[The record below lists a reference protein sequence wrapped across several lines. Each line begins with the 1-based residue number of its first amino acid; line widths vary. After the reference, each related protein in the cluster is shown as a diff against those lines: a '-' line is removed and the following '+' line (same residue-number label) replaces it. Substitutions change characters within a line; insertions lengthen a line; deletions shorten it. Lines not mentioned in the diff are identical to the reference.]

1 MRDHSGG
8 RRAPAAAGRLVAAHS
23 GETRSGGRATRAV
36 APAPPGLGG
45 DVATH
50 RARPWGQSID
60 LGRDPLRPCQSL
72 RLVLQQGNLAKM
84 ASNGPPEKHY
94 QRPFCLNASV
104 PRKGMLCMAFAWMGF
119 QPTQVQ
125 TSFSLWERGRGR
137 RGSHEARMLPTF
149 KWEGPLWNEHVG
161 REMGQRNES

>member
-94 QRPFCLNASV
+94 QRPFCPNASV

-125 TSFSLWERGRGR
+125 TSFSLGERKGPERKPRGQDV
-137 RGSHEARMLPTF
+137 A
-149 KWEGPLWNEHVG
+149 NIQVG
-161 REMGQRNES
+161 RAPLE